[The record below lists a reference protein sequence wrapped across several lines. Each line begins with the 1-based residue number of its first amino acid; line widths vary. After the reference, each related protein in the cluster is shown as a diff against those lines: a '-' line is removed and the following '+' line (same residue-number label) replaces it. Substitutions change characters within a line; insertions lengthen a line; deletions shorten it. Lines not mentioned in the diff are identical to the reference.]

1 MSYQKKGSAGSN
13 DKSVSVWDISG
24 ELDVDSHLGKHPAE
38 NGEGIQEDHV
48 LRFAE
53 NNNNHVKLLEKL
65 DDISDGAIN
74 SCCFSGVDLLATGS
88 G

>member
-1 MSYQKKGSAGSN
+1 M
-13 DKSVSVWDISG
+13 SVWDLSG
-24 ELDVDSHLGKHPAE
+24 GLNIDSPLSKHQTQQTV
-38 NGEGIQEDHV
+38 NSGNVQEDHV

-53 NNNNHVKLLEKL
+53 NNNNEIELLEKL

-74 SCCFSGVDLLATGS
+74 SCNFCGTDLLATGS

>member
-1 MSYQKKGSAGSN
+1 M
-13 DKSVSVWDISG
+13 
-24 ELDVDSHLGKHPAE
+24 
-38 NGEGIQEDHV
+38 

-53 NNNNHVKLLEKL
+53 NNNNEVELLEKL

-74 SCCFSGVDLLATGS
+74 SCCFYGSDLLATGS